1 MRLLLCSRPTRPRRL
16 LRSPP
21 PLLVFPASK
30 VCSQERHFR
39 FIHKLLV
46 CANHIKEK
54 KQMCIWALCFSLL
67 QIEHFETCFTDGKR
81 KKNLNIEKPKTL
93 KTSQNDKLFLKKK
106 KKRKR
111 LTLPGLGMVWLDL
124 DHKQKFVE
132 KKNSKIEK
140 IEIIKF
146 ECIPLFYVILLC
158 QCSEYPPTLGR
169 WQLGILKGDLYR
181 KLLAVINSINN
192 LGSLFSKLLQLS
204 TATGHT

>member
-1 MRLLLCSRPTRPRRL
+1 
-16 LRSPP
+16 
-21 PLLVFPASK
+21 
-30 VCSQERHFR
+30 
-39 FIHKLLV
+39 
-46 CANHIKEK
+46 
-54 KQMCIWALCFSLL
+54 MCIWALCFSLL